1 MQICTVRFD
10 KRCAFLHIAKQGIV
24 QIWTLMILKEK
35 AVEQICATIQ
45 INQLFALNAYM
56 LKLERIYQPTD
67 FI

>member
-1 MQICTVRFD
+1 MCIIQVWII
-10 KRCAFLHIAKQGIV
+10 L
-24 QIWTLMILKEK
+24 ILKEK
-35 AVEQICATIQ
+35 TVEQICATIQ